1 MAGDPHYMR
10 VEHDGAGGSRMVPV
24 TLDQQEA
31 IIAAGVPPMLAS
43 APIPATAV
51 IFVDTAE
58 LPEVWEAHQAPRRQ
72 LVVVLEGVL
81 EVETS
86 DGQVERRGPGGVA
99 LADDVEGSGHL
110 SRVIEAPA
118 RFLMIPLAD

>member
-1 MAGDPHYMR
+1 MAGDPHYR
-10 VEHDGAGGSRMVPV
+10 LVEHDGAGGSRMVPV
-24 TLDQQEA
+24 TLEQQEA
-31 IIAAGVPPMLAS
+31 IIAEGVPPVLVS
-43 APIPATAV
+43 APIPATSV

-58 LPEVWEAHQAPRRQ
+58 LPEVWEPHRAPRRQ

-86 DGQVERRGPGGVA
+86 DGQVERRGPGAVA
-99 LADDVEGSGHL
+99 LAADVEGVGHI